1 MSVIEIAKIK
11 VRRGKANVEGVP
23 QLDGGELGWAV
34 DTQELFIGNGTS
46 DEGAPNIGNTRLLT
60 EYDKPQF
67 LTFATSTYIFA
78 DGSIPTIYTDPS
90 GSAQIDD
97 LTLQKKLDSW
107 VTMVDFGIS
116 PGDSNASL
124 GIQNAINQLYLNPL
138 NKTNPN
144 TRIAL
149 KIGAGTYNIT
159 ATIYVPPNVTIF
171 GDGKGKTILNMITT
185 NTSVMQ
191 FCDIDSVLPGGF
203 LVFEPGSN
211 NITSIGRPTNI
222 SLSGIT
228 FKYDSTV
235 VDYANVLPLLRADC
249 ASNSSIVDCAFIGS
263 SNTNVVN
270 YSGIEIRGQDAITT
284 ENLTLDR
291 VDFYGLS
298 RAVFSDYDVNNI
310 NINNASLMN
319 LYRGISFAESIA
331 AGNETGPTNV
341 KVSNTVFED
350 IRAEAWYVGTNPE
363 DISTFHVSNRNT
375 YRNVGNNLS
384 GDLSAVTP
392 VIQFLSNGNLS
403 TDDYFS
409 RYEVINSTSTIA
421 TFYQTIK
428 GKTSVTQ
435 NAVYVKNVQN
445 STATVLA
452 KIAYSGDDQFIEAKY
467 IMRKP
472 LASIS
477 RKGKLQ
483 ISISPD
489 LTAVVSDSFNY
500 SGINDGGLLFSAS
513 LNTTSNT
520 VSVLYSNSDTDGTI
534 EYKFDQLQ

>member
-34 DTQELFIGNGTS
+34 DTQELYIGNGTTE
-46 DEGAPNIGNTRLLT
+46 EGAPAVGNTRLLT
-60 EYDKPQF
+60 ENDKPQF
-67 LTFATSTYIFA
+67 LSFATSTYIFA
-78 DGSIPTIYTDPS
+78 NGSIPTIYTDPS

-116 PGDSNASL
+116 PGDSNAAL

-138 NKTNPN
+138 NKTDPN

-149 KIGAGTYNIT
+149 KIGAGIYNIT

-203 LVFEPGSN
+203 VVFEPGSN
-211 NITSIGRPTNI
+211 NITSDGRPTNI
-222 SLSGIT
+222 TVSGIT

-249 ASNSSIVDCAFIGS
+249 VSNSSIVDCSFIGS
-263 SNTNVVN
+263 TNTNVVN
-270 YSGIEIRGQDAITT
+270 YSGIEMRGQDAITT

-291 VDFYGLS
+291 VDFYGLGNAITS
-298 RAVFSDYDVNNI
+298 NYDVSNI
-310 NINNASLMN
+310 NINNSSMMN
-319 LYRGISFAESIA
+319 LYRGLSFSDSIA
-331 AGNETGPTNV
+331 VGNETGPTNV
-341 KVSNTVFED
+341 KVSNTVFEN
-350 IRAEAWYVGTNPE
+350 IRAEGWYVGSNTD

-375 YRNVGNNLS
+375 YRNVGNNLN

-403 TDDYFS
+403 PDDYFS
-409 RYEVINSTSTIA
+409 RYEVINSTSTAA
-421 TFYQTIK
+421 TFFQTIK

-435 NAVYVKNVQN
+435 NAVYVKNIEN
-445 STATVLA
+445 STSTVLA
-452 KIAYSGDDQFIEAKY
+452 KLAYSGDDQYIESKY
-467 IMRKP
+467 ILRKP
-472 LASIS
+472 LSNIS

-483 ISISPD
+483 ITISPD
-489 LTAVVSDSFNY
+489 LTAVVSDNFSY
-500 SGINDGGLLFSAS
+500 SGPNDGGVIFSAS
-513 LNTTSNT
+513 LNTASNT
-520 VSVLYSNSDTDGTI
+520 VYVLYSSNSASGTL